1 MRPHET
7 AHEIT
12 LTVLYKLYLEALRK
26 EQPSLFVGPCGSV
39 YVLLRDLEQAFK
51 SDSEEV
57 KSENDDIVSF
67 IKNVGF
73 LRAMRQFEY
82 NHHANKMAQILIYMR
97 I

>member
-26 EQPSLFVGPCGSV
+26 EQPSVFAVLCRSV

-51 SDSEEV
+51 SDNEDV
-57 KSENDDIVSF
+57 KSKNDDVVSF

-73 LRAMRQFEY
+73 LRAMRQFED
-82 NHHANKMAQILIYMR
+82 NHHANKMAQILI
-97 I
+97 

>member
-26 EQPSLFVGPCGSV
+26 EQPSLFAGPFGSV

-51 SDSEEV
+51 SDNEDV
-57 KSENDDIVSF
+57 KSENDDVVSF
-67 IKNVGF
+67 IKNRGF
-73 LRAMRQFEY
+73 LRALRQFED
-82 NHHANKMAQILIYMR
+82 NHHANEMAKILI
-97 I
+97 